1 MTSESAAMP
10 SPPKPEDSPFVPP
23 MDPQS
28 SVPPQMTA
36 GAAPPTTSAG
46 AAEATAATN
55 TSDLDMSVDLLDED
69 ALERD
74 MDLRNQVSALQ
85 KRMDASE
92 VLATKTRRN
101 LSLVGRNFLGMSARI
116 LRTEREGIRG

>member
-1 MTSESAAMP
+1 
-10 SPPKPEDSPFVPP
+10 
-23 MDPQS
+23 
-28 SVPPQMTA
+28 MTA
-36 GAAPPTTSAG
+36 GTAPPTTSAG

-55 TSDLDMSVDLLDED
+55 TSDLDMSMDLLDED

-92 VLATKTRRN
+92 VLATKICRN
-101 LSLVGRNFLGMSARI
+101 LSLVGKNFLRISPRI
-116 LRTEREGIRG
+116 LRSEREGIRG

>member
-1 MTSESAAMP
+1 
-10 SPPKPEDSPFVPP
+10 
-23 MDPQS
+23 
-28 SVPPQMTA
+28 MTA
-36 GAAPPTTSAG
+36 GTAPPTTSAG